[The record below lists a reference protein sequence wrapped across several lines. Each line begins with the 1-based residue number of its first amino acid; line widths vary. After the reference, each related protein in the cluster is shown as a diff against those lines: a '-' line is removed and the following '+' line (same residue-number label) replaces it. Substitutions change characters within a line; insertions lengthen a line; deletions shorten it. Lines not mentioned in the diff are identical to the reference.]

1 MASPTASD
9 SADSRQPAELA
20 SDSVHLSVLEP
31 EVLRFLAP
39 RPGALYIDAT
49 AGGGGHSFAILQAST
64 SSDAPPVAGSFSED
78 GEPGESLGA
87 VPDGRVLSL
96 DADPAAVERVRRR
109 LQSFGERSTVAHSNF
124 RHLATVAR
132 QHGFSAVDGVLLD
145 LGFSSDQLEDAGK
158 GFAMLTR
165 GPLDM
170 RFDPGQ
176 PLTAADLVNATGE
189 EELANLIY
197 RYGEDRLSR
206 RIAKAIVRA
215 RPLSTTSELAEVI
228 ARAVGRREKIHPATR
243 TFQALRIAVND
254 ELGALAEALPQAV
267 ALLRPGGRLAV
278 IAFHSL
284 EDRIVKQFMQREATD
299 CLCPPEVMVCQCGH
313 KAILTIVTR
322 KPVQA
327 SQAELGQ
334 NPRSRSA
341 KLRVAERLP
350 TFAIEFIRKR
360 TPCWNAPLY
369 RRRRDPP
376 LASGCQGKWVC
387 RRRYSNLL
395 LLCWA
400 SP

>member
-9 SADSRQPAELA
+9 PTDSRQPAEFV
-20 SDSVHLSVLEP
+20 SGTVHFPVLEQ

-49 AGGGGHSFAILQAST
+49 AGGGGHSLAILQAST
-64 SSDAPPVAGSFSED
+64 PIDAPPISASPSTD
-78 GEPGESLGA
+78 GEPGGSLGTI
-87 VPDGRVLSL
+87 PEGRVLSL

-109 LQSFGERSTVAHSNF
+109 LQSFGERSTVVHSNF
-124 RHLATVAR
+124 RQLAAVAR
-132 QHGFSAVDGVLLD
+132 QNGFSTVDGVLLD
-145 LGFSSDQLEDAGK
+145 LGLSNDQLETAGK

-170 RFDPGQ
+170 RFDPSQ
-176 PLTAADLVNATGE
+176 PLTAADLVNSTGE

-206 RIAKAIVRA
+206 RIARAIVRA
-215 RPLSTTSELAEVI
+215 RPLNSTSELAEVI
-228 ARAVGRREKIHPATR
+228 VSAVGRREKIHPATR

-254 ELGALAEALPQAV
+254 ELGALADVLPQAV

-313 KAILTIVTR
+313 KATLAIVTR

-327 SQAELGQ
+327 NQAELDQ

-350 TFAIEFIRKR
+350 TIAIE
-360 TPCWNAPLY
+360 
-369 RRRRDPP
+369 
-376 LASGCQGKWVC
+376 S
-387 RRRYSNLL
+387 
-395 LLCWA
+395 
-400 SP
+400 

>member
-9 SADSRQPAELA
+9 PNDSRQLAEPL
-20 SDSVHLSVLEP
+20 SGTVHFPVLEQ
-31 EVLRFLAP
+31 EVLSYLAP
-39 RPGALYIDAT
+39 RAGALYIDAT
-49 AGGGGHSFAILQAST
+49 AGGGGHSLAILQAST
-64 SSDAPPVAGSFSED
+64 SVAAPPFSASFAADGVYDGSPRAI
-78 GEPGESLGA
+78 PG
-87 VPDGRVLSL
+87 GRVLSL
-96 DADPAAVERVRRR
+96 DADPAAVERVGRR
-109 LQSFGERSTVAHSNF
+109 LKSFGERSMVAHSNF
-124 RHLATVAR
+124 RHLAAVAR
-132 QHGFSAVDGVLLD
+132 QHGFFAVDGVLLD
-145 LGFSSDQLEDAGK
+145 LGLSSDQLENAEK

-170 RFDPGQ
+170 RFDPSQ
-176 PLTAADLVNATGE
+176 PLTAADLVNSTSE

-206 RIAKAIVRA
+206 RIARAIVRA
-215 RPLSTTSELAEVI
+215 RPLTSTSELADVI

-254 ELGALAEALPQAV
+254 ELTALAEALPQAV

-313 KAILTIVTR
+313 KATVTIVTR
-322 KPVQA
+322 KPIQA
-327 SQAELGQ
+327 GQTELDR

-350 TFAIEFIRKR
+350 IIAIE
-360 TPCWNAPLY
+360 A
-369 RRRRDPP
+369 
-376 LASGCQGKWVC
+376 
-387 RRRYSNLL
+387 
-395 LLCWA
+395 
-400 SP
+400 

>member
-1 MASPTASD
+1 MASSTASD
-9 SADSRQPAELA
+9 PLDDRQPALPVPGT
-20 SDSVHLSVLEP
+20 VHLPVLEQ

-39 RPGALYIDAT
+39 HPDGLYIDAT
-49 AGGGGHSFAILQAST
+49 AGGGGHSLAILQAST
-64 SSDAPPVAGSFSED
+64 SGDAALTPSAHLAAG
-78 GEPGESLGA
+78 GA
-87 VPDGRVLSL
+87 RGGRVLSL
-96 DADPAAVERVRRR
+96 DADPAAVERVRH
-109 LQSFGERSTVAHSNF
+109 LLGAFGERSTVVHSNF
-124 RHLATVAR
+124 RHLAAVAR
-132 QHGFSAVDGVLLD
+132 QHGFVAVDGILMD
-145 LGFSSDQLEDAGK
+145 LGLSSDQLENAGK
-158 GFAMLTR
+158 GFAMLTQ

-176 PLTAADLVNATGE
+176 PLTAADLVNSTSE
-189 EELANLIY
+189 EDLANLIY

-206 RIAKAIVRA
+206 RIARAIVRA
-215 RPLSTTSELAEVI
+215 RPLSSTSELAEVI
-228 ARAVGRREKIHPATR
+228 WRAVGRREKIHPATR

-254 ELGALAEALPQAV
+254 ELGALSDALPQAA

-327 SQAELGQ
+327 AQAELNQ

-350 TFAIEFIRKR
+350 DFTIE
-360 TPCWNAPLY
+360 
-369 RRRRDPP
+369 
-376 LASGCQGKWVC
+376 
-387 RRRYSNLL
+387 
-395 LLCWA
+395 
-400 SP
+400 

>member
-9 SADSRQPAELA
+9 PTDSRQPADLV
-20 SDSVHLSVLEP
+20 SGTMHFPVLEQ
-31 EVLRFLAP
+31 EVLRYLAP

-49 AGGGGHSFAILQAST
+49 AGGGGHSLAILRAST
-64 SSDAPPVAGSFSED
+64 SIDASFSTSLSTD
-78 GEPGESLGA
+78 GKPGVSLGTI
-87 VPDGRVLSL
+87 PEGRVLSI
-96 DADPAAVERVRRR
+96 DADPVAVERVRHR
-109 LQSFGERSTVAHSNF
+109 LKPFGERSMVAHANF

-132 QHGFSAVDGVLLD
+132 QQGFSAVDGVLLD

-170 RFDPGQ
+170 RFDPSQ
-176 PLTAADLVNATGE
+176 PLTAADLVNSTGE

-215 RPLSTTSELAEVI
+215 RPLSSTLELADVI
-228 ARAVGRREKIHPATR
+228 TRAVGRREKIHPATR

-254 ELGALAEALPQAV
+254 ELGALAEVLPQTV

-313 KAILTIVTR
+313 KATLTIVTR

-350 TFAIEFIRKR
+350 TFTIE
-360 TPCWNAPLY
+360 
-369 RRRRDPP
+369 
-376 LASGCQGKWVC
+376 S
-387 RRRYSNLL
+387 
-395 LLCWA
+395 
-400 SP
+400 

>member
-9 SADSRQPAELA
+9 PTDSRQLAEPV
-20 SDSVHLSVLEP
+20 SGTVHFPVLVQ

-49 AGGGGHSFAILQAST
+49 AGGGGHSLAILQAST
-64 SSDAPPVAGSFSED
+64 PIAAPPFSASFSADGVSGGSFRAI
-78 GEPGESLGA
+78 PG
-87 VPDGRVLSL
+87 GRVLSL

-109 LQSFGERSTVAHSNF
+109 LKSFVERSTVAHSNF
-124 RHLATVAR
+124 RHLAAVAR

-145 LGFSSDQLEDAGK
+145 LGLSSDQLENAGK

-170 RFDPGQ
+170 RFDPSQ
-176 PLTAADLVNATGE
+176 PLTAADLVNSTGE

-206 RIAKAIVRA
+206 RIARAIVRA
-215 RPLSTTSELAEVI
+215 RPLSSTSELADVI
-228 ARAVGRREKIHPATR
+228 VRAVGRREKIHPATR

-254 ELGALAEALPQAV
+254 ELSALAEALPQAV

-313 KAILTIVTR
+313 KATLRIVTR
-322 KPVQA
+322 KPIQA
-327 SQAELGQ
+327 GQTELDQ

-350 TFAIEFIRKR
+350 IIAIE
-360 TPCWNAPLY
+360 A
-369 RRRRDPP
+369 
-376 LASGCQGKWVC
+376 
-387 RRRYSNLL
+387 
-395 LLCWA
+395 
-400 SP
+400 

>member
-9 SADSRQPAELA
+9 PTDSRQQSRPV
-20 SDSVHLSVLEP
+20 SGTVHFSVLEH

-39 RPGALYIDAT
+39 HPGALYIDAT
-49 AGGGGHSFAILQAST
+49 AGGGGHSFALLREST
-64 SSDAPPVAGSFSED
+64 AMHALSVAGSFLEN
-78 GEPGESLGA
+78 GEPVGNLGA
-87 VPDGRVLSL
+87 IPDGRVLSL
-96 DADPAAVERVRRR
+96 DADPAAVELVRRR
-109 LQSFGERSTVAHSNF
+109 LKSFGERSTVAHSNF
-124 RHLATVAR
+124 RHLAIVAR
-132 QHGFSAVDGVLLD
+132 QHGFSVVDGVLLD
-145 LGFSSDQLEDAGK
+145 LGLSSDQLENAGK

-170 RFDPGQ
+170 RFDPSQ
-176 PLTAADLVNATGE
+176 SLTAADLVNSTNE

-206 RIAKAIVRA
+206 RIARAIVRA
-215 RPLSTTSELAEVI
+215 RPLNSTAELADVI

-254 ELGALAEALPQAV
+254 ELGALAEALPQAA

-313 KAILTIVTR
+313 KATLKIVTR

-327 SQAELGQ
+327 GQAELDQ

-350 TFAIEFIRKR
+350 SDIE
-360 TPCWNAPLY
+360 
-369 RRRRDPP
+369 
-376 LASGCQGKWVC
+376 S
-387 RRRYSNLL
+387 
-395 LLCWA
+395 
-400 SP
+400 